1 MSSDRQWVYMTC
13 TTFGYFQTADGD
25 TVFPKGYFGVDYFL
39 QQCNDAFGQ
48 E

>member
-1 MSSDRQWVYMTC
+1 MTC